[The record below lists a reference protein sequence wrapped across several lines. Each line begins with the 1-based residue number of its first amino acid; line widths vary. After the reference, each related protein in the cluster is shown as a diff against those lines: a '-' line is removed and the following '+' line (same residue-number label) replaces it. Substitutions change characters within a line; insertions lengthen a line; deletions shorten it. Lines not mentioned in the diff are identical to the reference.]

1 MTIIQSIVLGI
12 VEGITEFLPVSSTF
26 HLINAANLLKIKQTD
41 FVKLFEV
48 FIQSGAILAV
58 LFLYFKEL
66 KNNSSLIKKICV
78 SFAPTAVIGFVL
90 YKVIKQVFFESQ
102 YLMIAVFIFIA
113 FLFLI
118 IEILV
123 KKGFIQIKHTLNNFS
138 YKQALLIGL
147 FQSIAIIPGV
157 SRSGIVILVMMFLG
171 FKRDESAKFSFMLA
185 IPTIFAASIFDLYKM
200 RYIALSNF
208 ENIGILLIGFLVSFI
223 FAYIS
228 VRWFIK
234 FLQTNTLVSF
244 GIYRLIVAIIL
255 LGI

>member
-1 MTIIQSIVLGI
+1 MTIIQSIVLGVI
-12 VEGITEFLPVSSTF
+12 EGITEFLPISSTF
-26 HLINAANLLKIKQTD
+26 HLINAVNFLKIKQTD

-66 KNNSSLIKKICV
+66 KNNISLIKKICV
-78 SFAPTAVIGFVL
+78 SFAPTAVIGFLL
-90 YKVIKQVFFESQ
+90 YTVIKQVFFESQ

-157 SRSGIVILVMMFLG
+157 SRSGIVILAMMFIG
-171 FKRDESAKFSFMLA
+171 FRRDESAKFSFMLA

-200 RYIALSNF
+200 RHIALSNIG
-208 ENIGILLIGFLVSFI
+208 NIGILLIGFLVSFI

-234 FLQTNTLVSF
+234 FLHKNTLVPF
-244 GIYRLIVAIIL
+244 GIYRLVIAIIL